1 MTKSQLLTA
10 VQGKAG
16 YVATIADTL
25 APDSV
30 GTKQKRFLLVETLNA
45 DGTKGITNVFYIHD
59 TETDEAWFYNI
70 EPVGLQKESKDI
82 SAQAVD
88 ALTTYCK
95 ATFNAFFLIH
105 DRIDPINKWAVVEAY
120 TLSNGQLQKK
130 NVMVFKQGTNPVT
143 HLEII

>member
-30 GTKQKRFLLVETLNA
+30 GAKQKRFLTVETLNA

-59 TETDEAWFYNI
+59 TGTDEAWFYNV
-70 EPVGLQKESKDI
+70 EPIAFDKAVVSVG
-82 SAQAVD
+82 AQAEK
-88 ALTTYCK
+88 ALNDYCK
-95 ATFNAFFLIH
+95 ATFDAFFVSRV
-105 DRIDPINKWAVVEAY
+105 DGVNKWAEVQAFVLNAGNLE
-120 TLSNGQLQKK
+120 KK
-130 NVMVFKQGTNPVT
+130 NVLVFKKGANPIT
-143 HLEII
+143 HLNVV